1 MIFPSNWDNL
11 AKNTANL
18 GEYISGLT
26 HNEYRLVNFGIKWS
40 HQYGLQVGLES
51 YSRVLHYCR
60 AAARYP
66 FCSKDANLDLYSIH
80 SNAELVGWR
89 TLPSKKRGFQKI
101 SNRFDDIFWEVSA
114 GTPRFITIHHFLC
127 ITFPLTLTMVMM
139 TEKVSVTVVN
149 PRPNMRPFQLTLSS
163 VENHS
168 PFMKMDFSHTSHS
181 VFAPWKKSRCRGMDL
196 QKSKVNHR
204 YS

>member
-80 SNAELVGWR
+80 SNAELIGWR

-149 PRPNMRPFQLTLSS
+149 PRPNMRPFQLTLSGES
-163 VENHS
+163 LSFHENGFLPHLA
-168 PFMKMDFSHTSHS
+168 FSICTLEKD
-181 VFAPWKKSRCRGMDL
+181 VVPGMDL
-196 QKSKVNHR
+196 QIPIVKSQP
-204 YS
+204 